1 MKRIFLI
8 WCLSLFIGGV
18 NAQEKMAEIALSLPG
33 GHVSGVAL
41 ELNER
46 IVELGVNGEGK
57 VQAKIP
63 VSGGEYARLWIGQ
76 GWFPVWLE
84 PDKPWQAKVDNN
96 GAYFEGAGAAIN
108 TYLNTKPKNQIER
121 YDYKMDDA
129 SFRAKLQKLDEEKK
143 QLLTSSNLDADFT
156 AKELK
161 RIAYTRNYYLASF
174 VIGGGADGTMN
185 LSGDTFSELQQA
197 LKEDPDSWGILGYT
211 ESLNRVVFAFAK
223 MDETSTTPYAVLL
236 NALKIAMENFKDK
249 RTLEDVV
256 MNAVMEYV
264 GFQGMENTEEMDR
277 IFRQC
282 VTRPDYVE
290 EYERMYADF
299 KRLGKGAPAVPF
311 KFKDINGNEVSLA
324 DLKGKYVYV
333 DIWATWCGPCNA
345 EIPKLKELEKK
356 LEGRNICFVS
366 ISCDEDK
373 AAWERFVKE
382 KEMGGIQLHF
392 GGDQNFMAMIKC
404 DGIPRFMLI
413 DREGKFID
421 SNMTRPSEAATW
433 KTLEALPGL

>member
-18 NAQEKMAEIALSLPG
+18 YAQEKMAEIALSLPG

-161 RIAYTRNYYLASF
+161 RIAYTR
-174 VIGGGADGTMN
+174 T
-185 LSGDTFSELQQA
+185 
-197 LKEDPDSWGILGYT
+197 
-211 ESLNRVVFAFAK
+211 
-223 MDETSTTPYAVLL
+223 
-236 NALKIAMENFKDK
+236 
-249 RTLEDVV
+249 
-256 MNAVMEYV
+256 
-264 GFQGMENTEEMDR
+264 
-277 IFRQC
+277 
-282 VTRPDYVE
+282 
-290 EYERMYADF
+290 
-299 KRLGKGAPAVPF
+299 
-311 KFKDINGNEVSLA
+311 
-324 DLKGKYVYV
+324 
-333 DIWATWCGPCNA
+333 
-345 EIPKLKELEKK
+345 
-356 LEGRNICFVS
+356 
-366 ISCDEDK
+366 
-373 AAWERFVKE
+373 
-382 KEMGGIQLHF
+382 
-392 GGDQNFMAMIKC
+392 
-404 DGIPRFMLI
+404 
-413 DREGKFID
+413 
-421 SNMTRPSEAATW
+421 
-433 KTLEALPGL
+433 

>member
-1 MKRIFLI
+1 
-8 WCLSLFIGGV
+8 
-18 NAQEKMAEIALSLPG
+18 MAEIALSLPG

-161 RIAYTRNYYLASF
+161 RIKYTRNYYLASF

-223 MDETSTTPYAVLL
+223 RMKLQQLL
-236 NALKIAMENFKDK
+236 M
-249 RTLEDVV
+249 
-256 MNAVMEYV
+256 
-264 GFQGMENTEEMDR
+264 
-277 IFRQC
+277 
-282 VTRPDYVE
+282 
-290 EYERMYADF
+290 
-299 KRLGKGAPAVPF
+299 
-311 KFKDINGNEVSLA
+311 
-324 DLKGKYVYV
+324 
-333 DIWATWCGPCNA
+333 PC
-345 EIPKLKELEKK
+345 
-356 LEGRNICFVS
+356 C
-366 ISCDEDK
+366 
-373 AAWERFVKE
+373 
-382 KEMGGIQLHF
+382 
-392 GGDQNFMAMIKC
+392 
-404 DGIPRFMLI
+404 
-413 DREGKFID
+413 
-421 SNMTRPSEAATW
+421 
-433 KTLEALPGL
+433 